1 MDDQYWITIGGEQ
14 RGPYTLGQLRSMWH
28 SGAITGNTLYWQQG
42 FDEWL
47 PLSLL
52 IEDLEPAPPPPLPSK
67 PQIIYAPAPKP
78 QVIYAPAPKPQQQTS
93 GCTWIIIIA
102 LGIVAGVVLLSIG

>member
-1 MDDQYWITIGGEQ
+1 MDDQYWITIGSEQ

-42 FDEWL
+42 FDEWF

-52 IEDLEPAPPPPLPSK
+52 VEDLEPTPPVPPPPLPSK
-67 PQIIYAPAPKP
+67 PQI
-78 QVIYAPAPKPQQQTS
+78 IYAPAPKPQQQTS